1 MSARGVLAACA
12 CPSVRNVKPE
22 RATLTSPVRVGCA
35 RCRLP
40 FVSSSP
46 CSAYLT
52 WRDGR
57 TALLDCNT
65 HLPIEDV
72 NPEDYGFY
80 ATSPAISDSPPAELP
95 HRAHTMA
102 KSHEV
107 EDRVEAF
114 LASLRD

>member
-1 MSARGVLAACA
+1 MSAGCMRMPLRTQRQARLRRSDLPLCAGVAH
-12 CPSVRNVKPE
+12 
-22 RATLTSPVRVGCA
+22 T
-35 RCRLP
+35 LP
-40 FVSSSP
+40 FVAASL

-57 TALLDCNT
+57 TALLDCKT

-72 NPEDYGFY
+72 DPEDYGFY
-80 ATSPAISDSPPAELP
+80 APRPATHDSPPAELP

-107 EDRVEAF
+107 TDRVEAF
-114 LASLRD
+114 LASLRE